1 VENGYT
7 SNYQVQEKM
16 MYLNKQISEFE
27 KLDIRHRRTRSMTW
41 VETED
46 KYLDLLE
53 KSNKNACIIQD
64 SKIRMITSNLAS
76 LVGYSQ
82 EEIVDSLMVH
92 YIHIDELP
100 KLINNYMKRMSGED
114 VPPLYKTV
122 LKHKDGSK
130 VYVEINAGMIP
141 YRGKPADFAI
151 IRYLARRK

>member
-1 VENGYT
+1 MDNGYT

-82 EEIVDSLMVH
+82 EEIIDSLMVH

-100 KLINNYMKRMSGED
+100 KLINNYMKRMAGED

-151 IRYLARRK
+151 IRYLTRRK